1 MAEQRR
7 RQQQHVGG
15 QPTQTTNSLGQS
27 TGPTQPTHSTQKSGQ
42 GWAGG
47 IKPGPGSMQNGR
59 SEHPLAA
66 SLDLS
71 PLGHGAAAQWAGT
84 L

>member
-7 RQQQHVGG
+7 RQQQQQQLGG
-15 QPTQTTNSLGQS
+15 QPTQTTIPSGQ
-27 TGPTQPTHSTQKSGQ
+27 PTQLTHLTQPGGP
-42 GWAGG
+42 GWAGVN
-47 IKPGPGSMQNGR
+47 KPVQGSLQNGR